1 MLPAVGQMW
10 LYNVGVK
17 SSNTRTVT
25 VEENCTAE
33 EVTISFMVTLSDSII
48 RGQWING
55 CLALCFR
62 IQPRCYLGSVSTR
75 SPLKLNKACH
85 EIV

>member
-10 LYNVGVK
+10 LYNVGVE

-33 EVTISFMVTLSDSII
+33 EVAISFMVTLSDST
-48 RGQWING
+48 INANRCCNCSLAFCFMNQPG
-55 CLALCFR
+55 C
-62 IQPRCYLGSVSTR
+62 
-75 SPLKLNKACH
+75 
-85 EIV
+85 